1 MARIFARAPVRGDV
15 ANSFGGEPDGSGPPL
30 SPCSIRRP
38 AGAPDPRRAT
48 ENRTRRGSHQLTAP
62 LADAPPPEIRYRRG
76 LNFRRSLRALWAS
89 RHVVLNLGIRE
100 IRVRYNQAVLGFA
113 WALLTPVVLMIVFSV
128 FIKNAAGI
136 NVNTHG
142 TSYPVFL
149 YTGLLAWTFFSS
161 AVSSAGGILVSN
173 PLLNK
178 VYAPREVF
186 PLATI
191 GTSAVDACAA
201 TAVLGVLFVIF
212 GDWPQLTSLWA
223 PVLILVLVAFTVGV
237 GLTFA
242 ALTVYLRDLRQALPL
257 MLQVGLF
264 VTPVIYG
271 MNKIPEAWRP
281 LYVFLDPVAM
291 VITELRRTVLWG
303 QAPNFT
309 YLGLASLSAAI
320 TLVVGYGLFKRLETG
335 FADVS

>member
-1 MARIFARAPVRGDV
+1 M
-15 ANSFGGEPDGSGPPL
+15 S
-30 SPCSIRRP
+30 
-38 AGAPDPRRAT
+38 
-48 ENRTRRGSHQLTAP
+48 AP
-62 LADAPPPEIRYRRG
+62 LPEAPPTEIRYRRG
-76 LNFRRSLRALWAS
+76 LTFGRSFRALWKA
-89 RHVVLNLGIRE
+89 RHVAVNLGIRE

-128 FIKNAAGI
+128 FIGKASGI
-136 NVNTHG
+136 HVATHG
-142 TSYPVFL
+142 TAYPVFL

-161 AVSSAGGILVSN
+161 AVSSAGGILISN

-191 GTSAVDACAA
+191 GTSAVDGAAA
-201 TAVLGVLFVIF
+201 TVVLGVLFVIF
-212 GDWPQLTSLWA
+212 GDWPQPTSVWA
-223 PVLILVLVAFTVGV
+223 PLLILILFAYTVGV

-264 VTPVIYG
+264 ATPVIYG
-271 MNKIPEAWRP
+271 LNKIPEAWREV
-281 LYVFLDPVAM
+281 YIFVNPVAM
-291 VITELRRTVLWG
+291 VITELRETVLWG
-303 QAPNFT
+303 HAPNLT
-309 YLGLASLSAAI
+309 YLAIGATSAVI
-320 TLVVGYGLFKRLETG
+320 TLLVGYGLFKRLETG